1 MERVGRVE
9 RVERPTRRYSGY
21 NFHGKIHKMQLKT
34 LGRRGGR
41 R

>member
-1 MERVGRVE
+1 MERVE
-9 RVERPTRRYSGY
+9 RMERPTRRYSGCY